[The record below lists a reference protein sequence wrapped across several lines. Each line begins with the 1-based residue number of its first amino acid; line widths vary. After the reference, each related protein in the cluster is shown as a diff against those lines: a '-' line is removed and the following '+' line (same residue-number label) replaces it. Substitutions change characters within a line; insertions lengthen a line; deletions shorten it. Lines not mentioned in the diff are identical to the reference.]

1 MLSTTK
7 GQVYDLCD
15 PAGPMSE
22 VLLLLLHLTNEEIS
36 ADVVF
41 LKQAGTASVL
51 LVGSYVS
58 FLSFLTF
65 FLMNHQIKK
74 KCKNLKFWPGLALGD
89 KLFLRSFEV

>member
-1 MLSTTK
+1 MTF
-7 GQVYDLCD
+7 VCA
-15 PAGPMSE
+15 PAGSMSE

-41 LKQAGTASVL
+41 LKQTGTASVL

-65 FLMNHQIKK
+65 F
-74 KCKNLKFWPGLALGD
+74 
-89 KLFLRSFEV
+89 

>member
-51 LVGSYVS
+51 LVGSYAS

-65 FLMNHQIKK
+65 FFDGSPNQKK
-74 KCKNLKFWPGLALGD
+74 MQK
-89 KLFLRSFEV
+89 S

>member
-1 MLSTTK
+1 MT
-7 GQVYDLCD
+7 VVCA

-65 FLMNHQIKK
+65 FFDGSPNQ
-74 KCKNLKFWPGLALGD
+74 KNAKILNSGQG
-89 KLFLRSFEV
+89 

>member
-1 MLSTTK
+1 MTI
-7 GQVYDLCD
+7 VCA

-65 FLMNHQIKK
+65 FLMDHQIKK
-74 KCKNLKFWPGLALGD
+74 KNAKILNSGQG
-89 KLFLRSFEV
+89 